1 MSTPLISV
9 IMSAHNAS
17 ITLPAALA
25 SIEQQTFQN
34 WELVVC
40 DDASTDSTQSIL
52 TDAVSE
58 LGANRLILLR
68 NEVNRKLAYS
78 LNRCLEVASGDF
90 IARMD
95 ADDLS
100 EPTRFEVQ
108 LRYLAEH
115 PEVDVV
121 GTAMRRFNAYGPGE
135 VIYPAAAEPD
145 KWTLGRSTKSPFFHA
160 TILARREVF
169 EKVGNYTVSW
179 RTERGQDLDLW
190 FKFFAAGL
198 VGRNLPDPLYWV
210 REDAAAIRRRTPK
223 ARFGSYV
230 TRIKGNWALRYP
242 LGAYVRCTVNA
253 LKIFVPYRV
262 FDWHRER
269 SRKLDAAPERGGVQA
284 R

>member
-17 ITLPAALA
+17 MTLPAALA

-52 TDAVSE
+52 TDAVGE
-58 LGANRLILLR
+58 FGANRLILLR

-121 GTAMRRFNAYGPGE
+121 GTAMRRFNANGPGE
-135 VIYPAAAEPD
+135 VVYPAAEEPD

-198 VGRNLPDPLYWV
+198 VGCNLRDPLYWV

-223 ARFGSYV
+223 ARFGAYV
-230 TRIKGNWALRYP
+230 TRLKGNWALRYP
-242 LGAYVRCTVNA
+242 LGAYVRCTVDV
-253 LKIFVPYRV
+253 LKILVPYWV

-269 SRKLDAAPERGGVQA
+269 SRKLAAAPERRGVQT